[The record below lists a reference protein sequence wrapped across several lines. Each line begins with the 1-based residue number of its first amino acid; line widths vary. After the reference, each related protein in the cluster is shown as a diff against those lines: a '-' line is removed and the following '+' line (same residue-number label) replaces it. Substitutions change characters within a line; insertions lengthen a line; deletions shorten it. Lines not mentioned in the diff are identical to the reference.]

1 MTTDEKNVEAGAA
14 QMSTP
19 ALLKEIT
26 AQVELLAKKQIELAK
41 TEVLSDLRQEATA
54 AGGVGVAAVVALAG
68 VNLLLVTGVLALALL
83 MPAWTAGIVVSGATL
98 LVAALVGL
106 VSWRRRVRRPLART
120 RATLQEDVRFAKERL
135 V

>member
-1 MTTDEKNVEAGAA
+1 MTIDERNREAGAA

-41 TEVLSDLRQEATA
+41 TELLADLRKEATA
-54 AGGVGVAAVVALAG
+54 AGGMGAAAVVALAG
-68 VNLLLVTGVLALALL
+68 ANLLLVTGVLALALL
-83 MPAWTAGIVVSGATL
+83 MPAWAAGLVGSGATL
-98 LVAALVGL
+98 LLAAIVGL
-106 VSWRRRVRRPLART
+106 VSWRRRVQKPLART
-120 RATLQEDVRFAKERL
+120 RATLEEDVRFAKERL